1 MAVLNAV
8 FCGPAHAGPCAKQAG
23 AEKRGQKLEDQEQD
37 DADDAC
43 SQRHHLDGSVDGVL
57 HGTVG
62 LRGHRYKGVTNIISY
77 VRYASAKPYIF
88 GGFTKK
94 IIPMVTFSFVL
105 TSDWFSNPFY

>member
-8 FCGPAHAGPCAKQAG
+8 FCRPAHAGPCAKQAG
-23 AEKRGQKLEDQEQD
+23 AEKRLQKLEDQEQD

-43 SQRHHLDGSVDGVL
+43 SQRHHLDGSVDGVF

-62 LRGHRYKGVTNIISY
+62 LKGHRYKGVTNIIRY
-77 VRYASAKPYIF
+77 VRFARAKPYIF

-94 IIPMVTFSFVL
+94 IIPMGTFSLVL
-105 TSDWFSNPFY
+105 ISYWCSNLA